1 MTLWSV
7 IALDLSFLSDPA
19 FFSLVVLPV
28 LIFFARIVDV
38 TFGTLRI
45 IFISRGMR
53 LLAPV
58 VAFFEIL
65 IWLVAIGQVFQDI
78 GSVVNILAYSLGF
91 AVGNYV
97 GILVEERMAMGLVL
111 IRVITQYE
119 ADDLI
124 ESLKCINF
132 GVTAVD
138 ALGKNG
144 PVKLLFLVVK
154 RKNVTRVLDLVQEQ
168 NPNAFYTI
176 ADVRSAKGGIFPPYM
191 PMKQKKRLSGRFR
204 KGK

>member
-1 MTLWSV
+1 M
-7 IALDLSFLSDPA
+7 DLSLLQEPQ
-19 FFSLVVLPV
+19 FFSLVILPV
-28 LIFFARIVDV
+28 LIFIARVADV

-45 IFISRGMR
+45 IFVARGLK

-65 IWLVAIGQVFQDI
+65 IWLVAIGQIFQNL
-78 GSVVNILAYSLGF
+78 GSAVNYIAYAAGF

-97 GILVEERMAMGLVL
+97 GIIVEERMAMGLNL
-111 IRVITQYE
+111 IRIITQHDAE
-119 ADDLI
+119 QLI
-124 ESLKCINF
+124 AELKSSDF

-138 ALGKNG
+138 ARGKHG
-144 PVKLLFLVVK
+144 PVKLIFLVVK
-154 RKNVTRVLDLVQEQ
+154 RKDINRVIEMIHLH

-176 ADVRSAKGGIFPPYM
+176 ADVRSAKGGNIPQIPRKPRRGLFRYH
-191 PMKQKKRLSGRFR
+191 R

>member
-1 MTLWSV
+1 MDL
-7 IALDLSFLSDPA
+7 ALVQDPQ
-19 FFSLVVLPV
+19 FFSLVILPV
-28 LIFFARIVDV
+28 LIFIARVADV

-45 IFISRGMR
+45 IFVARGLK

-65 IWLVAIGQVFQDI
+65 IWLVAIGQIFQNL
-78 GSVVNILAYSLGF
+78 GSVINYIAYAAGF

-97 GILVEERMAMGLVL
+97 GIIVEERMAMGLML
-111 IRVITQYE
+111 IRIITQYD
-119 ADDLI
+119 AGNLI
-124 ESLKCINF
+124 AELKSRDF

-138 ALGKNG
+138 ALGKHG
-144 PVKLLFLVVK
+144 PVNLIFLVVK
-154 RKNVTRVLDLVQEQ
+154 RKDLDTVIGMVHRN

-176 ADVRSAKGGIFPPYM
+176 ADVRSARGGNIPHVPRKPP
-191 PMKQKKRLSGRFR
+191 KRLFGHYR

>member
-1 MTLWSV
+1 M
-7 IALDLSFLSDPA
+7 APDLSIFSDPA

-111 IRVITQYE
+111 VRVITQYE
-119 ADDLI
+119 AD
-124 ESLKCINF
+124 
-132 GVTAVD
+132 AVS
-138 ALGKNG
+138 
-144 PVKLLFLVVK
+144 
-154 RKNVTRVLDLVQEQ
+154 
-168 NPNAFYTI
+168 YTHLTL
-176 ADVRSAKGGIFPPYM
+176 PTN
-191 PMKQKKRLSGRFR
+191 
-204 KGK
+204 

>member
-1 MTLWSV
+1 MVLD
-7 IALDLSFLSDPA
+7 IAFIGDPA
-19 FFSLVVLPV
+19 FFSLVVLPI
-28 LIFFARIVDV
+28 LIFFSRIADV

-45 IFISRGMR
+45 IFISRGMK

-78 GSVVNILAYSLGF
+78 GSVVNIIAYAGGF

-97 GILVEERMAMGLVL
+97 GILVEERMAIGLNL
-111 IRVITQYE
+111 FRIITQYDAE
-119 ADDLI
+119 ELI
-124 ESLKCINF
+124 FALKSDGF
-132 GVTAVD
+132 GVTALD
-138 ALGKNG
+138 AIGKHG
-144 PVKLLFLVVK
+144 QVKLIFLVVK
-154 RKNVTRVLDLVQEQ
+154 RKDIRSVIKMVHQY

-176 ADVRSAKGGIFPPYM
+176 ADVRSAKGGDIPHLYRKPR
-191 PMKQKKRLSGRFR
+191 KRLIGRVR

>member
-1 MTLWSV
+1 MV
-7 IALDLSFLSDPA
+7 PDLSFVSDPA

-28 LIFFARIVDV
+28 LIFCARIVDV

-124 ESLKCINF
+124 ESLKCVNF

-138 ALGKNG
+138 ALGKHG
-144 PVKLLFLVVK
+144 PVKLIFLVVK
-154 RKNVTRVLDLVQEQ
+154 RKNVSRVLEMVQQ
-168 NPNAFYTI
+168 HNPNAFYTV
-176 ADVRSAKGGIFPPYM
+176 ADVRSAQGGIFPPYT
-191 PMKQKKRLSGRFR
+191 PTKKKKRLSGRFR

>member
-1 MTLWSV
+1 M
-7 IALDLSFLSDPA
+7 DLSLVQDPQ
-19 FFSLVVLPV
+19 FFSLVILPV
-28 LIFFARIVDV
+28 LIFIARVADV

-45 IFISRGMR
+45 IFVARGLK

-65 IWLVAIGQVFQDI
+65 IWLVAIGQIFQNL
-78 GSVVNILAYSLGF
+78 GSVINYVAYAAGF

-97 GILVEERMAMGLVL
+97 GIIVEERMAMGLML
-111 IRVITQYE
+111 IRIITQYD
-119 ADDLI
+119 AGNLI
-124 ESLKCINF
+124 AELKSRDF

-138 ALGKNG
+138 ALGKHG
-144 PVKLLFLVVK
+144 PVKLIFLVVK
-154 RKNVTRVLDLVQEQ
+154 RKDLDTVIGMIHRN

-176 ADVRSAKGGIFPPYM
+176 ADVRSARGGNIPQVPRKPP
-191 PMKQKKRLSGRFR
+191 KRLFGHHR